1 MYAPYHLVAGAL
13 AEKGMKTRVPT
24 AGVALL
30 SHFILDNLLLR
41 HPIIEPVYHID
52 SPWPE
57 GTPAIIAIVPY
68 PDSILS
74 TVVLAFLLI
83 LTPVIAFV
91 LRRYWWGML
100 WAVSPDIVD
109 WLILYPI
116 FNIRPIHNLSDTLST
131 PWGLTMETTLLL
143 LIVGTVILRR
153 RGGLRNK
160 NIAN

>member
-41 HPIIEPVYHID
+41 HPIIEVVYHID
-52 SPWPE
+52 SPWPQ
-57 GTPAIIAIVPY
+57 GTPAIISIVPY

-74 TVVLAFLLI
+74 TIVLVILVI
-83 LTPVIAFV
+83 LTPIMAFV

-100 WAVSPDIVD
+100 WAVSPDIID
-109 WLILYPI
+109 WIILYPI
-116 FNIRPIHNLSDTLST
+116 FSIHPIHYLSDTLST
-131 PWGLTMETTLLL
+131 PWGLAMEMTLLL
-143 LIVGTVILRR
+143 LIVGTVLLRR
-153 RGGLRNK
+153 RAGLRNK
-160 NIAN
+160 NIVK